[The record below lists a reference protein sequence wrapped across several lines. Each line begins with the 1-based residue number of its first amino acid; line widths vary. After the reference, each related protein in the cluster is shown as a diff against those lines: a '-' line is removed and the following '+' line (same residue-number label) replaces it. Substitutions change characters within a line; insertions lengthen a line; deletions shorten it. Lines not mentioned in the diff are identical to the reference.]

1 MNSIELARELAASL
15 HSGRPYA
22 HLTMTDHVF
31 TVAHAAHKIATALD
45 VGFNEQELQDIIVV
59 ALLHDS
65 VEDVLG
71 DMRCSDVL
79 YTKLFGSKVSGAIQK
94 LTHRGG
100 NYEAYLSH
108 ICDFNLRSS
117 GEYAVIV
124 KLADSVVNYEMSK
137 ITNDQRRM
145 TKYFRNIDWL
155 KKSVAVSYDKGVSD
169 VDGIIANAVKNVCWA
184 LTPVEKV

>member
-1 MNSIELARELAASL
+1 MTNIELAKEIASRL
-15 HSGRPYA
+15 HAGHPYA
-22 HLTMTDHVF
+22 HMTMTDHVC
-31 TVAHAAHKIATALD
+31 TVAHAARKISNDLN
-45 VGFNEQELQDIIVV
+45 VGFGEQELQDIVVV

-79 YTKLFGSKVSGAIQK
+79 YTKLFGEKVSCAIQK

-100 NYEAYLSH
+100 SYEAYLSYL
-108 ICDFNLRSS
+108 CDFNLRSS
-117 GEYAVIV
+117 GEYAVVV

-145 TKYFRNIDWL
+145 TKYARNIDWL
-155 KKSVAVSYDKGVSD
+155 KKSIAVSYDKDVS
-169 VDGIIANAVKNVCWA
+169 VIDGIIAGVVDKVCWV
-184 LTPVEKV
+184 LVPC

>member
-1 MNSIELARELAASL
+1 MNNIELARELAARL
-15 HSGRPYA
+15 HAGHPYA
-22 HLTMTDHVF
+22 HMTMTDHVCA
-31 TVAHAAHKIATALD
+31 VAHAARKIATTLD
-45 VGFNEQELQDIIVV
+45 VGFSEQELQDIVVV

-65 VEDVLG
+65 VEDVLW

-79 YTKLFGSKVSGAIQK
+79 YTKLFGEKVSGAIQK

-117 GEYAVIV
+117 GEYAAIV
-124 KLADSVVNYEMSK
+124 KLADSVVNYQMSK

-155 KKSVAVSYDKGVSD
+155 KKSIAVSCDKGVGVID
-169 VDGIIANAVKNVCWA
+169 AIIAKVVEDVCWVLIPA
-184 LTPVEKV
+184 EEV